1 MRKKNL
7 LTFITLS
14 RLFVLPGLIFCLPL
28 STFKSNLLS
37 FLLLSLI
44 GLSDVADGF
53 LARRWQETSDF
64 GTILDALIDKI
75 TSITLV
81 VLFILFKKFPLVLG
95 IFLVS
100 KDFLM
105 VAGGWSLWRKDKKM
119 IVPSVYGK
127 ILGLVFFATLT
138 IYIWEVE
145 WLKTP
150 LLLLLVSFSLLS
162 FISPLFKNLH
172 RL

>member
-1 MRKKNL
+1 
-7 LTFITLS
+7 
-14 RLFVLPGLIFCLPL
+14 
-28 STFKSNLLS
+28 
-37 FLLLSLI
+37 
-44 GLSDVADGF
+44 
-53 LARRWQETSDF
+53 
-64 GTILDALIDKI
+64 
-75 TSITLV
+75 
-81 VLFILFKKFPLVLG
+81 
-95 IFLVS
+95 
-100 KDFLM
+100 M

-150 LLLLLVSFSLLS
+150 VLLLLVSFSLLS